1 MQKNIN
7 DKTKEKSVNQLIRES
22 GLKATGGRA
31 KILKVLSNAK
41 KPLRVKDIYDR
52 VGTGDDDDETN
63 MVTIYRTIESFV
75 KKGIVHRVDFGENA
89 AYYELHDV
97 KHNHNYI
104 TCTECRRHDLVDS
117 GDSQEMDNEV
127 KNHLPHYDSVIY
139 HSVEYFGVCTACKE
153 KIEDRMNKNKN
164 KELA

>member
-1 MQKNIN
+1 MNKG
-7 DKTKEKSVNQLIRES
+7 KSATKEKSVNQLIREA

-41 KPLRVKDIYDR
+41 KPLRVKDIFDR
-52 VGTGDDDDETN
+52 VITGDDDDETN

-89 AYYELHDV
+89 AYYELHDT
-97 KHNHNYI
+97 KHTHNYI
-104 TCTECRRHDLVDS
+104 TCTECRRHDLVD
-117 GDSQEMDNEV
+117 GADNHQIDQEI
-127 KNHLPHYDSVIY
+127 KSRLPHYDTVIY
-139 HSVEYFGVCTACKE
+139 HSVEYFGVCAACKE
-153 KIEDRMNKNKN
+153 KIEERMQKNLN